1 MHITLDGKGLYK
13 RVNSKGKLVTEF
25 RYIVK
30 GTPEELATYKASR
43 GEFYAENAAGE
54 PLFFS
59 PNYVGKS
66 AELTQ
71 SAKGQFYA
79 DNSELEIANNLA
91 TQFPALAGEFA
102 RDAVAKMRAGTSV
115 SVAAP
120 AVTETEGNDLDK

>member
-25 RYIVK
+25 RYLVN
-30 GTPEELATYKASR
+30 GTPEELAAYKASR
-43 GEFYAENAAGE
+43 GEFYAENAEGK

-102 RDAVAKMRAGTSV
+102 REAVAKMRGGSSTP
-115 SVAAP
+115 VAAP
-120 AVTETEGNDLDK
+120 AVTAEDGKLDD